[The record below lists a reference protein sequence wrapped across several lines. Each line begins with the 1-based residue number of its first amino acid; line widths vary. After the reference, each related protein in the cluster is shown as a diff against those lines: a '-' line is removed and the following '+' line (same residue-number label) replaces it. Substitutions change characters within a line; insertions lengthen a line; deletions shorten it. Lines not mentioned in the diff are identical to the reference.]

1 MYISQTPLVL
11 MHYVV
16 IPVLC
21 FPCLVWTF
29 VIFRGLFHKTRLE
42 NKPGLFWLVRFI
54 VGEFRFINQT

>member
-21 FPCLVWTF
+21 FPCLVC
-29 VIFRGLFHKTRLE
+29 I

-54 VGEFRFINQT
+54 VGEFRFIKQT